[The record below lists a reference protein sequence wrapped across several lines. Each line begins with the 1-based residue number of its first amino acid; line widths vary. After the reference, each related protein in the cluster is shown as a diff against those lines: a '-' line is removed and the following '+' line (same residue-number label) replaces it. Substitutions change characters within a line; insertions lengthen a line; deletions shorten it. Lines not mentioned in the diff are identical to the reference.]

1 MVIITQTQCYVFCS
15 CTYHFIDRNIQTA
28 CLHVHFVYSV
38 LGKFKSKLI
47 GAGFWADLGNC
58 SSNMRFFLWT
68 LKQKLTQRGTRQ
80 CIHLVVVHCT
90 TTSVLTNWLTNIA
103 LYRGSA
109 LPKIHYSNYTNL
121 VWLYPTLGHQSQ
133 CCMIT

>member
-58 SSNMRFFLWT
+58 SSNISIFFMNSKT
-68 LKQKLTQRGTRQ
+68 KIDATR
-80 CIHLVVVHCT
+80 HKAVHTFGC
-90 TTSVLTNWLTNIA
+90 SA
-103 LYRGSA
+103 LY
-109 LPKIHYSNYTNL
+109 NYLSPN
-121 VWLYPTLGHQSQ
+121 
-133 CCMIT
+133 